1 MTTPD
6 EVLAVPSAARDA
18 LPHDADG
25 TPLVMLDECP
35 EGGFFD
41 LDQWL
46 PAQAQMKSALRLD
59 LDDAIHGSPAYRAEL
74 GPCPATSMRHGWGMI
89 MLTALIAGA
98 LPFIVDWIRAA
109 SAGTIAPFMGPA
121 SMVATSDTLAL
132 SENPDIALLVDAAQS
147 IAGLAPWLPVWLAAG
162 LSALGH
168 WVSWPLE
175 WLTLWIVYGVVTL
188 AVSHLFGARTTL
200 QHFFAGTSY
209 ACLPLLL
216 LALTPIPY
224 LGPLAALVA
233 VIWALIVY
241 VLAVENVAKF
251 DLGRAI
257 VSALAPGAL
266 LLLLFLLGF
275 GAAALSALRV
285 TAF

>member
-1 MTTPD
+1 
-6 EVLAVPSAARDA
+6 
-18 LPHDADG
+18 
-25 TPLVMLDECP
+25 
-35 EGGFFD
+35 
-41 LDQWL
+41 
-46 PAQAQMKSALRLD
+46 
-59 LDDAIHGSPAYRAEL
+59 
-74 GPCPATSMRHGWGMI
+74 MI
-89 MLTALIAGA
+89 MLAALIAGA

-121 SMVATSDTLAL
+121 SMVATSNTLAL